1 MSSLIA
7 TQLHPL
13 KPDANSRKHGKC
25 ALVGNQA
32 YSKQHIARRLGAVH
46 WRPMKT
52 AERILVVAT
61 ELFNERGERNVT
73 ASDIALELDISPGN
87 LYYHYKGKDGILS
100 SLFSRCYREL
110 AGMLAAPVLEDDFLK
125 DSNPLERSW
134 LFLTV
139 LMEAMYQ
146 HRFLYLNQSDLMQR
160 YPEIDRGMTRL
171 LSLKRQTTKQLATT
185 LLASVDISANPRR
198 LDHVADSMAI
208 TLMYWLSFEQLTGP
222 SQTPQQTLH
231 RAVLQVL
238 SHCAPYLGEQQT
250 DFYRECELIHA
261 RLIDTHYP

>member
-1 MSSLIA
+1 MRFSG
-7 TQLHPL
+7 HPGL
-13 KPDANSRKHGKC
+13 QRE
-25 ALVGNQA
+25 
-32 YSKQHIARRLGAVH
+32 HIMHRSGAVH
-46 WRPMKT
+46 WHSMKT

-73 ASDIALELDISPGN
+73 ASDIALELHISPGN

-100 SLFSRCYREL
+100 ALFSQCYRDL
-110 AGMLAAPVLEDDFLK
+110 AGMLAAPILEDAFLE

-146 HRFLYLNQSDLMQR
+146 RRFLYLNQSDLMQR

-185 LLASVDISANPRR
+185 LLASVDISAHPQR

-208 TLMYWLSFEQLTGP
+208 TLMYWLSFEQLTGSP
-222 SQTPQQTLH
+222 QTPQQTIH

-250 DFYRECELIHA
+250 DFYRECELIDA
-261 RLIDTHYP
+261 RLLDTQTS